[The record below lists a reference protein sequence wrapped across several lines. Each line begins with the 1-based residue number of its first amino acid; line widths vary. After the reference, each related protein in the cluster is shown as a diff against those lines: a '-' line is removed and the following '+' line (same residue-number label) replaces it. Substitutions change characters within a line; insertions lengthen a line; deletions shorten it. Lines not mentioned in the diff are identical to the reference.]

1 MIFMNYMELNSWIS
15 RLCFMQIITATIH
28 QALGPALEFAK
39 LYATERTAEALHAL
53 VDPQESSF
61 VLGVAAGM

>member
-1 MIFMNYMELNSWIS
+1 
-15 RLCFMQIITATIH
+15 MQIITATIH

-61 VLGVAAGM
+61 VLGVAAGMQSKL